1 MKKRRIAAVWLPW
14 FPAERLSRHDK
25 TLARQKLVIIEEQ
38 RGRLVLKAVS
48 RRAGRAGLWAGM
60 ALADARAV
68 APDLETRFAQSQAD
82 QLALRKLAGWATRYT
97 PWASVG
103 EGHTLVLD
111 ISGCGHLF
119 GGEAALAQDM
129 LDRLSAFGLTARIGV
144 ADTPGAAWAFAHY
157 IDQSVYIQPS
167 SETVADA
174 MDALKDLPVAALR
187 LGENT
192 VDALYSFG
200 LRTVGALYPLE
211 RRALTERFDA
221 SPVERLDQALGV
233 ADEPISPL
241 QPVPPY
247 HARLAFA
254 DPIGAQGD
262 VEAALE
268 ALLENLCASLARAE
282 DGARHL
288 TLACHRLDGTV
299 GRISLG
305 TSRPSRWPQ
314 PLYRLFAERLDEIDP
329 GFGIEVMVLAATR
342 AEPLK
347 AVQANWQQKGIGNED
362 GLAQLMDR
370 LGNRFGFGHIARPE
384 PRQSWLPE
392 RAVAQAGPFEAEPET
407 SRWPGGRDRPLRLL
421 SHPEPVEVTA
431 PVPDD
436 PPVLFRWHRRV
447 FRVKAA
453 DGPERLEGEWWLKD
467 QQPRDYYLVEDEEGC
482 RYWLYREGLYD
493 PERPPSWYLHGVFA

>member
-1 MKKRRIAAVWLPW
+1 MKNRRIAAVWLPW
-14 FPAERLSRHDK
+14 FPAERLIRRDK
-25 TLARQKLVIIEEQ
+25 ALARQALVLIEEA

-48 RRAGRAGLWAGM
+48 PRAGRAGLRPGM
-60 ALADARAV
+60 VLADARAV
-68 APDLETRFAQSQAD
+68 APDLETRFAQPRAD
-82 QLALRKLAGWATRYT
+82 RAALKKLAGWATRYT

-103 EGHTLVLD
+103 EGHTLFLD
-111 ISGCGHLF
+111 ISGCAHLF
-119 GGEAALAQDM
+119 GGEESMAQDM
-129 LDRLSAFGLTARIGV
+129 LDRLSTFGLTARIGI
-144 ADTPGAAWAFAHY
+144 ADTPGVAWAFAHY

-167 SETVADA
+167 SKTVSDA
-174 MDALKDLPVAALR
+174 MEALKDLPVAALR
-187 LGENT
+187 LSENT
-192 VDALYSFG
+192 VDALHGFG

-247 HARLAFA
+247 HARCAFV
-254 DPIGAQGD
+254 DPIGAQED

-268 ALLENLCASLARAE
+268 GLLETLCSSLAKAG
-282 DGARHL
+282 DGARYL
-288 TLACHRLDGTV
+288 TLACHRVDSTV
-299 GRISLG
+299 GRIGLG

-314 PLYRLFAERLDEIDP
+314 PLFRLFAERLDEIDP
-329 GFGIEVMVLAATR
+329 GFGIEVMVLAATQ

-347 AVQANWQQKGIGNED
+347 AVQANWQQKGAGHED

-370 LGNRFGFGHIARPE
+370 LGNRFGFGRIARPR

-392 RAVAQAGPFEAEPET
+392 RAVAKAAPFEGDPEGA
-407 SRWPGGRDRPLRLL
+407 RWPAGRDRPLRLL
-421 SHPEPVEVTA
+421 THPEPVEVTA

-493 PERPPSWYLHGVFA
+493 PERSPNWYLHGVFG